1 MDMII
6 RNTRWGKQV
15 MWDGYHLSE
24 HRMGKTGDVGW
35 ISPVGTQDGEN
46 R

>member
-1 MDMII
+1 MDINC

-15 MWDGYHLSE
+15 MYDGYHYSE
-24 HRMGKTGDVGW
+24 HKMGKTGDVGR
-35 ISPVGTQDGEN
+35 ISLVGTQDGEN